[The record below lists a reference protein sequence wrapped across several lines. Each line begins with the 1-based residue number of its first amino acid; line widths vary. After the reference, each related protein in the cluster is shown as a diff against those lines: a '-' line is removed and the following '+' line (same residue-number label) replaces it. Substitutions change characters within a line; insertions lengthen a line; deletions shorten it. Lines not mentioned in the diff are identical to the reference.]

1 MPTNDDLMDEG
12 NSALAIGD
20 LEQAV
25 KYFRQVVEQDPQFQD
40 GWHALAM
47 ALYKLD
53 RYVEAIEAGRRAA
66 QIDPNNQFV
75 WSSLS
80 LAYNANQQKAEAEAA
95 GAKARIISWGGKVKL
110 DVDSS
115 GSDSASHAN

>member
-1 MPTNDDLMDEG
+1 MPTLDELMDEG
-12 NSALAIGD
+12 NSALAIGE
-20 LEQAV
+20 LEEAAN
-25 KYFRQVVEQDPQFQD
+25 YFRQAVGQNPQFQD
-40 GWHALAM
+40 AWHALSM

-53 RYVEAIEAGRRAA
+53 RYEESIEAGKRAA
-66 QIDPNNQFV
+66 EIDPNNQFV

-80 LAYNANQQKAEAEAA
+80 LAYNANKQKAEAEAA

-110 DVDSS
+110 DEDTG

>member
-12 NSALAIGD
+12 NAALAVGD
-20 LEQAV
+20 LEEAV
-25 KYFRQVVEQDPQFQD
+25 KYFRRAVEQDPQFQD

-53 RYVEAIEAGRRAA
+53 RYTEAIEAGARAA
-66 QIDPNNQFV
+66 RIDPNNQFV

-80 LAYNANQQKAEAEAA
+80 LAYNANKQKAEAEAA
-95 GAKARIISWGGKVKL
+95 GAKARIISWGGKVKW
-110 DVDSS
+110 DADSS
-115 GSDSASHAN
+115 GSDAGPISK